1 MEKRLFTSE
10 CVTNG
15 HPDKV
20 ADSISDAILDACLA
34 QDPHS
39 RVACETMVTT
49 DFCIICG
56 EITTKATVDYAAV
69 AREAI
74 RKIGYVYPG
83 DGFDAD
89 TVEIQCRIHTQSAD
103 IALGTNDEVGGAGD
117 QGMMFGGACTQTPE
131 LMPLPAALSRA
142 LCSRLT
148 QCVHETDLL
157 RPDGKTQVTV
167 EFDEQGNVVG
177 IDTVVVSVMH
187 SADFAIEALRK
198 YVRENVIA
206 PVLERYGFHIE
217 NVAHIHINP
226 TGNFVIGGP
235 NGDTGLTGR
244 KIIVDTYGGYF
255 SHGGGAFSGKDPTKV
270 DRSAAYMAR
279 YMAKNLV
286 AAGLATKVQVQLAYA
301 IGVAQPV
308 SLRVDS
314 YGTGKISDEK
324 MTELLR
330 ETCDMTPAGII
341 RKLDLR
347 RPIYADTAAHGHFG
361 IESRPWEQTDT
372 GGQAAP
378 AFRNL
383 KKTAGKG
390 KSPSLYFSG
399 STAQMP
405 KCSKHLYRVMTG
417 SRKLISFQ
425 YPPRGIYS
433 KFHRLPPVR
442 RVFLHLFP
450 RWSSSTLWWSYYS

>member
-34 QDPHS
+34 QDPGA

-49 DFCIICG
+49 NFCLICG
-56 EITTKATVDYAAV
+56 EVSTKAVVDYSAV

-83 DGFDAD
+83 EGFDAD
-89 TVEIQCRIHTQSAD
+89 SVEIQCRIHTQSAD

-131 LMPLPAALSRA
+131 LMPLPVALARALSN
-142 LCSRLT
+142 RLT
-148 QCVHETDLL
+148 ECIRSNDLL
-157 RPDGKTQVTV
+157 RADGKTQVSV
-167 EFDEQGNVVG
+167 EYDENGNVVG

-187 SADFAIEALRK
+187 RADFEIGELRK
-198 YVRENVIA
+198 YVKAGVIA
-206 PVLERYGFHIE
+206 PVLSKYGFDIADVS
-217 NVAHIHINP
+217 NIHINP

-235 NGDTGLTGR
+235 DGDTGLTGR

-286 AAGLATKVQVQLAYA
+286 AAGLATQVQVQLAYA
-301 IGVAQPV
+301 IGVAEPV
-308 SLRVDS
+308 SVRVDS
-314 YGTGKISDEK
+314 YGTGVVSDEK

-330 ETCDMTPAGII
+330 KTCDLTPGGII

-347 RPIYADTAAHGHFG
+347 RPIYAPTAAVGHFG
-361 IESRPWEQTDT
+361 VEDRPWEQTDLADT
-372 GGQAAP
+372 
-378 AFRNL
+378 L
-383 KKTAGKG
+383 KELAGL
-390 KSPSLYFSG
+390 S
-399 STAQMP
+399 
-405 KCSKHLYRVMTG
+405 C
-417 SRKLISFQ
+417 
-425 YPPRGIYS
+425 
-433 KFHRLPPVR
+433 
-442 RVFLHLFP
+442 
-450 RWSSSTLWWSYYS
+450 

>member
-34 QDPHS
+34 QDPNS

-49 DFCIICG
+49 NFCLICG
-56 EITTKATVDYAAV
+56 EITTKAQVDYKAV
-69 AREAI
+69 AKEAI

-131 LMPLPAALSRA
+131 MMPLPIALARALSN
-142 LCSRLT
+142 RLT
-148 QCVHETDLL
+148 ECIHSNDLL
-157 RPDGKTQVTV
+157 RADGKTQVSV
-167 EFDEQGNVVG
+167 EYDENGNVVG

-187 SADFAIEALRK
+187 SADFTIEELRR
-198 YVRENVIA
+198 YIREGVIA
-206 PVLERYGFHIE
+206 PVLAAYGFDIAS
-217 NVAHIHINP
+217 VAHIHINP

-270 DRSAAYMAR
+270 DRSGAYLAR

-286 AAGLATKVQVQLAYA
+286 AAGLASQVQVQLAYA
-301 IGVAQPV
+301 IGVAEPV
-308 SLRVDS
+308 SVRVDS
-314 YGTGKISDEK
+314 YGTGVISDEK

-330 ETCDMTPAGII
+330 ATVDMTPGGII
-341 RKLDLR
+341 RKFDLR
-347 RPIYADTAAHGHFG
+347 RPIYAPTAAFGHFG
-361 IESRPWEQTDT
+361 VEGRPWEETDI
-372 GGQAAP
+372 AAK
-378 AFRNL
+378 L
-383 KKTAGKG
+383 KEMAN
-390 KSPSLYFSG
+390 
-399 STAQMP
+399 
-405 KCSKHLYRVMTG
+405 
-417 SRKLISFQ
+417 I
-425 YPPRGIYS
+425 
-433 KFHRLPPVR
+433 
-442 RVFLHLFP
+442 
-450 RWSSSTLWWSYYS
+450 

>member
-34 QDPHS
+34 QDPNS

-56 EITTKATVDYAAV
+56 EITTKAAVDYAAV

-131 LMPLPAALSRA
+131 LMPLPVALSRA

-148 QCVHETDLL
+148 QCVHETNLL

-177 IDTVVVSVMH
+177 IDTVVVSIMH
-187 SADFAIEALRK
+187 RADFAIEALRK
-198 YVRENVIA
+198 YV
-206 PVLERYGFHIE
+206 
-217 NVAHIHINP
+217 
-226 TGNFVIGGP
+226 
-235 NGDTGLTGR
+235 GR
-244 KIIVDTYGGYF
+244 
-255 SHGGGAFSGKDPTKV
+255 
-270 DRSAAYMAR
+270 M
-279 YMAKNLV
+279 
-286 AAGLATKVQVQLAYA
+286 
-301 IGVAQPV
+301 
-308 SLRVDS
+308 
-314 YGTGKISDEK
+314 
-324 MTELLR
+324 
-330 ETCDMTPAGII
+330 
-341 RKLDLR
+341 
-347 RPIYADTAAHGHFG
+347 
-361 IESRPWEQTDT
+361 
-372 GGQAAP
+372 
-378 AFRNL
+378 
-383 KKTAGKG
+383 
-390 KSPSLYFSG
+390 
-399 STAQMP
+399 
-405 KCSKHLYRVMTG
+405 
-417 SRKLISFQ
+417 
-425 YPPRGIYS
+425 
-433 KFHRLPPVR
+433 
-442 RVFLHLFP
+442 
-450 RWSSSTLWWSYYS
+450 

>member
-34 QDPHS
+34 QDPGS

-49 DFCIICG
+49 DFCLICG
-56 EITTKATVDYAAV
+56 EITTKAVVDYAAV

-74 RKIGYVYPG
+74 RQIGYTYPG

-89 TVEIQCRIHTQSAD
+89 TVQIQCRIHTQSAD

-131 LMPLPAALSRA
+131 LMPLPIALARA
-142 LCSRLT
+142 LCNRLT
-148 QCVHETDLL
+148 ECIHSNDLL
-157 RPDGKTQVTV
+157 RADGKTQVSV
-167 EFDEQGNVVG
+167 EYDENGKVIG

-187 SADFAIEALRK
+187 SADFAMDELRK
-198 YVRENVIA
+198 YIKAGVIA
-206 PVLERYGFHIE
+206 PVLESYGFNID
-217 NVAHIHINP
+217 NVPHIHINP
-226 TGNFVIGGP
+226 TGSFVIGGP

-270 DRSAAYMAR
+270 DRSAAYIAR

-286 AAGLATKVQVQLAYA
+286 AAGLATQVQVQLAYA
-301 IGVAQPV
+301 IGVAEPV
-308 SLRVDS
+308 SVRVDS
-314 YGTGKISDEK
+314 YGTGVVSDEK

-330 ETCDMTPAGII
+330 ATVDLTPGGII
-341 RKLDLR
+341 RKLQLR
-347 RPIYADTAAHGHFG
+347 RPIYAPTAAMGHFG
-361 IESRPWEQTDT
+361 VEGRPWEQTDI
-372 GGQAAP
+372 ADK
-378 AFRNL
+378 L
-383 KKTAGKG
+383 KELAG
-390 KSPSLYFSG
+390 
-399 STAQMP
+399 
-405 KCSKHLYRVMTG
+405 
-417 SRKLISFQ
+417 I
-425 YPPRGIYS
+425 
-433 KFHRLPPVR
+433 
-442 RVFLHLFP
+442 
-450 RWSSSTLWWSYYS
+450 

>member
-20 ADSISDAILDACLA
+20 ADSISDAILDACLQ
-34 QDPHS
+34 QDPGS

-49 DFCIICG
+49 NFCLICG
-56 EITTKATVDYAAV
+56 EITTKAVVDYAAV

-74 RKIGYVYPG
+74 RRIGYVYPG

-131 LMPLPAALSRA
+131 LMPLPVALSRA
-142 LCSRLT
+142 LANRLT
-148 QCVHETDLL
+148 ECVHSNDLL
-157 RPDGKTQVTV
+157 RADGKTQVSV
-167 EFDEQGNVVG
+167 EYDEAGNVVG
-177 IDTVVVSVMH
+177 IDTVVVSIMH
-187 SADFAIEALRK
+187 SADFEISELRR
-198 YVRENVIA
+198 YIREGVIA
-206 PVLERYGFHIE
+206 PVLKMYGFDIE

-270 DRSAAYMAR
+270 DRSGAYMAR

-286 AAGLATKVQVQLAYA
+286 AAGIATQVQVQIAYA

-314 YGTGKISDEK
+314 YGTGVISDEK

-330 ETCDMTPAGII
+330 ATVDLTPAGII

-347 RPIYADTAAHGHFG
+347 RPIYAPTAAEGHFG
-361 IESRPWEQTDT
+361 VADRPWEQTDL
-372 GGQAAP
+372 AE
-378 AFRNL
+378 
-383 KKTAGKG
+383 
-390 KSPSLYFSG
+390 
-399 STAQMP
+399 
-405 KCSKHLYRVMTG
+405 
-417 SRKLISFQ
+417 KLIELA
-425 YPPRGIYS
+425 GI
-433 KFHRLPPVR
+433 
-442 RVFLHLFP
+442 
-450 RWSSSTLWWSYYS
+450 

>member
-34 QDPHS
+34 QDPGS

-56 EITTKATVDYAAV
+56 EITTKAVVDYEAV

-89 TVEIQCRIHTQSAD
+89 SVQIQCRVHTQSAD

-131 LMPLPAALSRA
+131 LMPLPVALSRA
-142 LCSRLT
+142 LSNRLT
-148 QCVHETDLL
+148 ECVHSNDLL
-157 RPDGKTQVTV
+157 RADGKTQVTV
-167 EFDEQGNVVG
+167 EYDEEGNAIG
-177 IDTVVVSVMH
+177 IDTVVVSIMH
-187 SADFAIEALRK
+187 SAEFEMEELRR
-198 YVRENVIA
+198 YIREGVIA
-206 PVLERYGFHIE
+206 PVLKQYGFDIAD
-217 NVAHIHINP
+217 VAHIHINP

-270 DRSAAYMAR
+270 DRSGAYMAR

-286 AAGLATKVQVQLAYA
+286 AAGLAKQVEVQLAYA
-301 IGVAQPV
+301 IGVAEPV
-308 SLRVDS
+308 SVRVNS
-314 YGTGKISDEK
+314 YGTGIISDEK
-324 MTELLR
+324 MTEILR
-330 ETCDMTPAGII
+330 KTCDLTPGGII

-347 RPIYADTAAHGHFG
+347 RPIYASTAAIGHFG
-361 IESRPWEQTDT
+361 VADRPWEQTDI
-372 GGQAAP
+372 AEELKAL
-378 AFRNL
+378 ANL
-383 KKTAGKG
+383 
-390 KSPSLYFSG
+390 
-399 STAQMP
+399 
-405 KCSKHLYRVMTG
+405 
-417 SRKLISFQ
+417 
-425 YPPRGIYS
+425 
-433 KFHRLPPVR
+433 
-442 RVFLHLFP
+442 
-450 RWSSSTLWWSYYS
+450 

>member
-34 QDPHS
+34 QDPDS

-49 DFCIICG
+49 DFCLICG
-56 EITTKATVDYAAV
+56 EITTKAVVDYPTV
-69 AREAI
+69 ARDAI

-131 LMPLPAALSRA
+131 LMPLPVALARA
-142 LCSRLT
+142 LCNRLT
-148 QCVHETDLL
+148 ECIHSNDLL
-157 RPDGKTQVTV
+157 RADGKTQVSV
-167 EFDEQGNVVG
+167 EYDEKGDVVG

-187 SADFAIEALRK
+187 SADFEIEELRK
-198 YVRENVIA
+198 YIRAGVIA
-206 PVLERYGFHIE
+206 PVLAGYGFDIA
-217 NVAHIHINP
+217 NVPHIHINP

-286 AAGLATKVQVQLAYA
+286 AAGLATQVQVQLAYA

-308 SLRVDS
+308 SVRVDS
-314 YGTGKISDEK
+314 YGTGVIADEK

-330 ETCDMTPAGII
+330 AVCDLTPAGII

-347 RPIYADTAAHGHFG
+347 RPIYAPTAAVGHFG
-361 IESRPWEQTDT
+361 VDGRPWEATDL
-372 GGQAAP
+372 ADE
-378 AFRNL
+378 L
-383 KKTAGKG
+383 KKLAG
-390 KSPSLYFSG
+390 
-399 STAQMP
+399 
-405 KCSKHLYRVMTG
+405 
-417 SRKLISFQ
+417 I
-425 YPPRGIYS
+425 
-433 KFHRLPPVR
+433 
-442 RVFLHLFP
+442 
-450 RWSSSTLWWSYYS
+450 

>member
-34 QDPHS
+34 QDPGS

-49 DFCIICG
+49 DFCLICG
-56 EITTKATVDYAAV
+56 EITTKAQVDYKAV

-74 RKIGYVYPG
+74 RHIGYIYPG

-117 QGMMFGGACTQTPE
+117 QGMMFGGACDQTPE
-131 LMPLPAALSRA
+131 LMPLPIALARALSN
-142 LCSRLT
+142 RLT
-148 QCVHETDLL
+148 ACVHSNDLL
-157 RPDGKTQVTV
+157 RADGKTQVSV
-167 EFDEQGNVVG
+167 EYDEEGKVIGV
-177 IDTVVVSVMH
+177 DTVVVSVMH
-187 SADFAIEALRK
+187 SADFEIEELRK
-198 YVRENVIA
+198 YIRQGVIA
-206 PVLERYGFHIE
+206 PVLEKYGFKIE
-217 NVAHIHINP
+217 DVNHIHINP

-270 DRSAAYMAR
+270 DRSGAYMAR

-286 AAGLATKVQVQLAYA
+286 AAGLAKQVQVQLAYA
-301 IGVAQPV
+301 IGVAEPV
-308 SLRVDS
+308 SVRVDS
-314 YGTGKISDEK
+314 YGTGKIADEE
-324 MTELLR
+324 MTALLR
-330 ETCDMTPAGII
+330 KTCDLTPGGII

-347 RPIYADTAAHGHFG
+347 RPIYGKTALKGHFG
-361 IESRPWEQTDT
+361 VADRPWEQTDL
-372 GGQAAP
+372 AEE
-378 AFRNL
+378 L
-383 KKTAGKG
+383 KKLAG
-390 KSPSLYFSG
+390 
-399 STAQMP
+399 
-405 KCSKHLYRVMTG
+405 
-417 SRKLISFQ
+417 I
-425 YPPRGIYS
+425 
-433 KFHRLPPVR
+433 
-442 RVFLHLFP
+442 
-450 RWSSSTLWWSYYS
+450 

>member
-20 ADSISDAILDACLA
+20 ADSISDAILDACLE
-34 QDPHS
+34 QDPGS

-49 DFCIICG
+49 NFCLICG
-56 EITTKATVDYAAV
+56 EITTKAVVDYPAV

-131 LMPLPAALSRA
+131 LMPLPMALARALSN
-142 LCSRLT
+142 RLT
-148 QCVHETDLL
+148 ECVHSNDLL
-157 RPDGKTQVTV
+157 RADGKTQVTV
-167 EFDEQGNVVG
+167 EYDEQGNVLG
-177 IDTVVVSVMH
+177 IDTVVVSIMH
-187 SADFAIEALRK
+187 SVDFEMSELRR
-198 YVRENVIA
+198 YIREGVIA
-206 PVLERYGFHIE
+206 PVLKAYGFDIAD
-217 NVAHIHINP
+217 VRCIHINP

-270 DRSAAYMAR
+270 DRSGAYMAR

-286 AAGLATKVQVQLAYA
+286 AAGLAKQVEVQLAYA
-301 IGVAQPV
+301 IGVAEPV
-308 SLRVDS
+308 SVRVNS
-314 YGTGKISDEK
+314 YGTGIIADEK

-330 ETCDMTPAGII
+330 KTCDLTPAGII

-347 RPIYADTAAHGHFG
+347 RPIYASTAAIGHFG
-361 IESRPWEQTDT
+361 VEGRPWEQTDI
-372 GGQAAP
+372 AAQ
-378 AFRNL
+378 L
-383 KKTAGKG
+383 KELAN
-390 KSPSLYFSG
+390 
-399 STAQMP
+399 
-405 KCSKHLYRVMTG
+405 
-417 SRKLISFQ
+417 I
-425 YPPRGIYS
+425 
-433 KFHRLPPVR
+433 
-442 RVFLHLFP
+442 
-450 RWSSSTLWWSYYS
+450 

>member
-20 ADSISDAILDACLA
+20 ADSISDAILDACLQ
-34 QDPHS
+34 QDPGS

-49 DFCIICG
+49 SLCLICG
-56 EITTKATVDYAAV
+56 EITTKAQVDYPAV

-89 TVEIQCRIHTQSAD
+89 SVEIQCRIHTQSAD

-131 LMPLPAALSRA
+131 LMPLPVALSRA
-142 LCSRLT
+142 LSNRLT
-148 QCVHETDLL
+148 ECVHSNDLL
-157 RPDGKTQVTV
+157 RPDGKTQVSV
-167 EFDEQGNVVG
+167 EYDEKGNVIG
-177 IDTVVVSVMH
+177 IDTVVVSIMH
-187 SADFAIEALRK
+187 SADFEIGELRR
-198 YVRENVIA
+198 YIREGVIA
-206 PVLERYGFHIE
+206 PVLANYGFDIA
-217 NVAHIHINP
+217 NVPNIHINP

-286 AAGLATKVQVQLAYA
+286 AAGLATQVQVQLAYA

-314 YGTGKISDEK
+314 YGTGVISDEK
-324 MTELLR
+324 MPELLR
-330 ETCDMTPAGII
+330 ASVDMTPAGII
-341 RKLDLR
+341 RRLELR
-347 RPIYADTAAHGHFG
+347 RPIYAPTAAEGHFG
-361 IESRPWEQTDT
+361 VADRPWENTDL
-372 GGQAAP
+372 AP
-378 AFRNL
+378 AL
-383 KKTAGKG
+383 KELAG
-390 KSPSLYFSG
+390 
-399 STAQMP
+399 
-405 KCSKHLYRVMTG
+405 
-417 SRKLISFQ
+417 I
-425 YPPRGIYS
+425 
-433 KFHRLPPVR
+433 
-442 RVFLHLFP
+442 
-450 RWSSSTLWWSYYS
+450 

>member
-34 QDPHS
+34 QDPGS

-56 EITTKATVDYAAV
+56 EITTKAVVDYAAV

-89 TVEIQCRIHTQSAD
+89 SVQIQCRIHTQSAD
-103 IALGTNDEVGGAGD
+103 IAMGTNDEVGGAGD
-117 QGMMFGGACTQTPE
+117 QGMMFGGACTQTAE
-131 LMPLPAALSRA
+131 LMPLPAALARA
-142 LCSRLT
+142 LCNRLT
-148 QCVHETDLL
+148 LCVHSTDLL

-167 EFDEQGNVVG
+167 EFDENGRVIG
-177 IDTVVVSVMH
+177 IDTVVVSIMH
-187 SADFAIEALRK
+187 SADFEMEELRK
-198 YVRENVIA
+198 YIRQGVIA
-206 PVLERYGFHIE
+206 PVLAEYGFDIAD
-217 NVAHIHINP
+217 VVHIHINP

-286 AAGLATKVQVQLAYA
+286 AAGLAEQIQVQLAYA
-301 IGVAQPV
+301 IGVAEPV
-308 SLRVDS
+308 SVRVDS
-314 YGTGKISDEK
+314 YGTGKVPDET

-330 ETCDMTPAGII
+330 RTCDLTPGGII
-341 RKLDLR
+341 RKLELR
-347 RPIYADTAAHGHFG
+347 RPIYADTAANGHFG
-361 IESRPWEQTDT
+361 IANRPWEQTDIAET
-372 GGQAAP
+372 
-378 AFRNL
+378 L
-383 KKTAGKG
+383 KALAG
-390 KSPSLYFSG
+390 
-399 STAQMP
+399 
-405 KCSKHLYRVMTG
+405 
-417 SRKLISFQ
+417 I
-425 YPPRGIYS
+425 
-433 KFHRLPPVR
+433 
-442 RVFLHLFP
+442 
-450 RWSSSTLWWSYYS
+450 

>member
-34 QDPHS
+34 QDPQS

-49 DFCIICG
+49 DFCMICG
-56 EITTKATVDYAAV
+56 EITTCAVVDYASV

-74 RKIGYVYPG
+74 RDIGYTHKG

-103 IALGTNDEVGGAGD
+103 IALGTNDETGGAGD

-131 LMPLPAALSRA
+131 LMPLPVALSRA
-142 LCSRLT
+142 LCNRLT
-148 QCVHETDLL
+148 ACVKENDLL
-157 RPDGKTQVTV
+157 RPDGKTQVSV
-167 EFDEQGNVVG
+167 EFDDQGNVVG
-177 IDTVVVSVMH
+177 IDTVVVSIMH
-187 SADFAIEALRK
+187 SADFPMEELRA
-198 YVRENVIA
+198 YIRQQVIA
-206 PVLERYGFHIE
+206 PVLEQYGFDIAKVSH
-217 NVAHIHINP
+217 VFINP

-286 AAGLATKVQVQLAYA
+286 AAGLASRVQVQLAYA
-301 IGVAQPV
+301 IGVAEPV

-324 MTELLR
+324 MVELLR
-330 ETCDMTPAGII
+330 KTCDMTPGGII

-347 RPIYADTAAHGHFG
+347 KPVYASTAAKGHFG
-361 IESRPWEQTDT
+361 VEGKTWEQTDLAET
-372 GGQAAP
+372 
-378 AFRNL
+378 L
-383 KKTAGKG
+383 
-390 KSPSLYFSG
+390 
-399 STAQMP
+399 
-405 KCSKHLYRVMTG
+405 
-417 SRKLISFQ
+417 RKLS
-425 YPPRGIYS
+425 GI
-433 KFHRLPPVR
+433 
-442 RVFLHLFP
+442 
-450 RWSSSTLWWSYYS
+450 

>member
-20 ADSISDAILDACLA
+20 ADCISDAILDACLA
-34 QDPHS
+34 QDPGS

-49 DFCIICG
+49 NFCLICG
-56 EITTKATVDYAAV
+56 EITTKAVVDYAAV

-74 RKIGYVYPG
+74 RTIGYIYPG

-103 IALGTNDEVGGAGD
+103 IALGTNDDVGGAGD

-131 LMPLPAALSRA
+131 LMPLPVALSRA
-142 LCSRLT
+142 LANRLT
-148 QCVHETDLL
+148 ECVHSNDLL
-157 RPDGKTQVTV
+157 RPDGKTQVSV
-167 EFDEQGNVVG
+167 EYDEEGNVVG
-177 IDTVVVSVMH
+177 VDTVVVSIMH
-187 SADFAIEALRK
+187 SADFEISQLRR
-198 YVRENVIA
+198 YIREGVIA
-206 PVLERYGFHIE
+206 PVLAKYGFDIA

-286 AAGLATKVQVQLAYA
+286 AAGLATQVQVQLAYA
-301 IGVAQPV
+301 IGVAEPV

-314 YGTGKISDEK
+314 YGTGLLPDEK
-324 MTELLR
+324 LTQLLR
-330 ETCDMTPAGII
+330 KTCDMTPGGII
-341 RKLDLR
+341 TKLQLR
-347 RPIYADTAAHGHFG
+347 RPIYAPTAAQGHFG
-361 IESRPWEQTDT
+361 VADRPWEQTDL
-372 GGQAAP
+372 AP
-378 AFRNL
+378 IL
-383 KKTAGKG
+383 KELAN
-390 KSPSLYFSG
+390 
-399 STAQMP
+399 
-405 KCSKHLYRVMTG
+405 
-417 SRKLISFQ
+417 I
-425 YPPRGIYS
+425 
-433 KFHRLPPVR
+433 
-442 RVFLHLFP
+442 
-450 RWSSSTLWWSYYS
+450 

>member
-20 ADSISDAILDACLA
+20 ADSISDAILDACLQ
-34 QDPHS
+34 QDPNS

-49 DFCIICG
+49 NFCLICG
-56 EITTKATVDYAAV
+56 EITTKAQVDYKAV

-131 LMPLPAALSRA
+131 LMPLPIALSRA
-142 LCSRLT
+142 LSNRLT
-148 QCVHETDLL
+148 QCVHSTDLL
-157 RPDGKTQVTV
+157 RADGKTQVSV
-167 EFDEQGNVVG
+167 EYDEEGKVVG
-177 IDTVVVSVMH
+177 IDTVVVSIMH
-187 SADFAIEALRK
+187 SADFEIEELRK
-198 YVRENVIA
+198 YVREGVIA
-206 PVLERYGFHIE
+206 PVLADYGFDIK

-270 DRSAAYMAR
+270 DRSAAYAAR
-279 YMAKNLV
+279 YIAKNVV
-286 AAGLATKVQVQLAYA
+286 AAGLAKRCQVQLAYA
-301 IGVAQPV
+301 IGVAKPV
-308 SLRVDS
+308 SVLVETF
-314 YGTGKISDEK
+314 GTGTVDEGTLSEAVEK
-324 MTELLR
+324 VFDLR
-330 ETCDMTPAGII
+330 PSAII
-341 RKLDLR
+341 RDLELR
-347 RPIYADTAAHGHFG
+347 KPIYQKLAAYGHMGREDLGVRWEDT
-361 IESRPWEQTDT
+361 D
-372 GGQAAP
+372 
-378 AFRNL
+378 
-383 KKTAGKG
+383 
-390 KSPSLYFSG
+390 
-399 STAQMP
+399 
-405 KCSKHLYRVMTG
+405 RVEALLEAV
-417 SRKLISFQ
+417 K
-425 YPPRGIYS
+425 
-433 KFHRLPPVR
+433 
-442 RVFLHLFP
+442 
-450 RWSSSTLWWSYYS
+450 

>member
-34 QDPHS
+34 QDPGS

-49 DFCIICG
+49 DFCLICG
-56 EITTKATVDYAAV
+56 EITTKAQVDYKAV

-74 RKIGYVYPG
+74 RHIGYVYPG

-131 LMPLPAALSRA
+131 LMPLPVALARA
-142 LCSRLT
+142 LCNRLT
-148 QCVHETDLL
+148 ECIHSNDLL
-157 RPDGKTQVTV
+157 RADGKTQVSV
-167 EFDEQGNVVG
+167 EYAEDGSVVG

-187 SADFAIEALRK
+187 SVDFTIEELRK
-198 YVRENVIA
+198 YIRQGVIA
-206 PVLERYGFHIE
+206 PVLENYGFSID
-217 NVAHIHINP
+217 NVPNIHINP

-270 DRSAAYMAR
+270 DRSGAYMAR

-286 AAGLATKVQVQLAYA
+286 AAGLATQVQVQLAYA
-301 IGVAQPV
+301 IGVAEPV
-308 SLRVDS
+308 SVRVDS
-314 YGTGKISDEK
+314 YGTGIISDEA
-324 MTELLR
+324 MTALLR
-330 ETCDMTPAGII
+330 KTCDLTPGGII
-341 RKLDLR
+341 RKLELR
-347 RPIYADTAAHGHFG
+347 RPIYAPTAEFGHFG
-361 IESRPWEQTDT
+361 VEDRPWEQTDLA
-372 GGQAAP
+372 QKLKELAA
-378 AFRNL
+378 
-383 KKTAGKG
+383 
-390 KSPSLYFSG
+390 
-399 STAQMP
+399 
-405 KCSKHLYRVMTG
+405 V
-417 SRKLISFQ
+417 
-425 YPPRGIYS
+425 
-433 KFHRLPPVR
+433 
-442 RVFLHLFP
+442 
-450 RWSSSTLWWSYYS
+450 